1 MKVLATLSATL
12 IATNVFAMSIDDYMK
27 EVAKKNKN
35 IASYDLS
42 IEASKEKQIAGD
54 LALAPVLTAGYSLQ
68 SDKSLPSGVA
78 DKRDTTTLNLGV
90 SKKFSTGTTLGVTAE
105 TYKYE
110 YDQPVTAGNNG
121 YSNGRLGLSLQQSL
135 WKDAFGTATRL
146 RQNRD
151 ASTAKLEVYGNELKK
166 RAAVIQAESDF
177 WDYLVAQEDVKL
189 KKANLERAKKLET
202 WTSNRVY
209 NGISEQ
215 AELLQIKALVSS
227 RELELNTAVDELE
240 AKAIKIRENLDLAQ
254 SQPVPTFTSDL
265 TETRPY
271 VADLMKQ
278 KNIIKIENY
287 LTQLEAE
294 IKQTVAEEAN
304 DSLKPDLSLIGRYS
318 TSSYDLDH
326 QTMQNNLTKTD
337 RPVTYVGLSFS
348 WLFGADAVGAQR
360 SSTRKEAIAAK
371 GRAEQAKLVG
381 ENAWTDHLRRYELT
395 KQNVSTLEKIAKL
408 QTERSRQEQLR
419 FSKGR
424 TITLNVV
431 TAETDSAEAEVRY
444 LRAKSGLR
452 KLEAA
457 TLQFISI
464 SE

>member
-1 MKVLATLSATL
+1 MKVLIAVSAL
-12 IATNVFAMSIDDYMK
+12 ITTNAMAMSIDDYMK
-27 EVAKKNKN
+27 EVTKKNKT
-35 IASYDLS
+35 IISYDLS
-42 IEASKEKQIAGD
+42 IEASREKQIAGD
-54 LALAPVLTAGYSLQ
+54 LLLAPILTAGYSLQ
-68 SDKSLPSGVA
+68 SDKSLPNAVA
-78 DKRDTTTLNLGV
+78 DKRETTTANLGL

-110 YDQPVTAGNNG
+110 YDQPTTPGNNG
-121 YSNGRLGLSLQQSL
+121 FSNGRLGLSLQQSL

-146 RQNRD
+146 RQTRD

-166 RAAVIQAESDF
+166 RVAIIQAESDF

-189 KKANLERAKKLET
+189 KKANLERAKKLEN

-215 AELLQIKALVSS
+215 AELLQIKALASS
-227 RELELNTAVDELE
+227 RELELNTAVDELT
-240 AKAIKIRENLDLAQ
+240 AKGIKIRENLDMAQ
-254 SQPVPTFTSDL
+254 SETIPTFTSDL
-265 TETRPY
+265 TDARPY
-271 VADLMKQ
+271 VAELTKQ
-278 KNIIKIENY
+278 KNVIKIENY
-287 LTQLEAE
+287 LTQIEAE
-294 IKQTVAEEAN
+294 VKQTVAEEAN
-304 DSLKPDLSLIGRYS
+304 DALKPDLSLIGRYS

-337 RPVTYVGLSFS
+337 RPVTYVGLSLS
-348 WLFGADAVGAQR
+348 WMFGADAVSAQR
-360 SSTRKEAIAAK
+360 SSTKKEAIAAK
-371 GRAEQAKLVG
+371 SRAEQAKLVG

-395 KQNVSTLEKIAKL
+395 KQNVITLEKIMKL
-408 QTERSRQEQLR
+408 QTERSRQEQIR

-431 TAETDSAEAEVRY
+431 TAETDSAEAEVTY